1 MPPHATWGY
10 TVVPDAGTPEH
21 ALLTDFLVRKDWLP
35 TS

>member
-1 MPPHATWGY
+1 
-10 TVVPDAGTPEH
+10 VVPDAGTPEQ